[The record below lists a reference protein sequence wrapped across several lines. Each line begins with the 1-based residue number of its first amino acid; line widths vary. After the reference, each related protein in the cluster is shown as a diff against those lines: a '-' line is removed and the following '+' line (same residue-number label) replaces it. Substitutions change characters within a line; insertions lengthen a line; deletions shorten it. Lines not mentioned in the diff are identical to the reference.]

1 MEGKYVAYYRVSTS
15 KQGNSGLGLDAQKD
29 AVQRYLNGGHW
40 ELLQEFT
47 EVETGKGSNALS
59 KRPHLKAAVEYARK
73 NKAKLLIAKLDRLAR
88 NVHFIST
95 LMEQKVKFVAC
106 DFPEANE
113 LTIHILSAMAQYET
127 KMISDRTK
135 AALSEAKK
143 RGMVL
148 GNPNLKADNT
158 IRQKEAE
165 EFAQNLSHT
174 LTTFR
179 ASGMTQREMV
189 LELNKLGVKTSRGG
203 EWSLIQLQRVLSRL
217 KDSESKAIA
226 A

>member
-1 MEGKYVAYYRVSTS
+1 MEGKYVAYYRVSTT
-15 KQGNSGLGLDAQKD
+15 KQGSSGLGLDAQKD
-29 AVQRYLNGGHW
+29 AVNRYLNGGGW

-59 KRPHLKAAVEYARK
+59 KRPHLKAAIEFARK

-135 AALSEAKK
+135 AALQAKK
-143 RGMVL
+143 EILAKEGKKL
-148 GNPNLKADNT
+148 GNPKLKADNDK
-158 IRQKEAE
+158 RLREAQD
-165 EFAQNLSHT
+165 FAENLRPT
-174 LTTFR
+174 LESFK
-179 ASGMTQREMV
+179 ASGMTQRTMV
-189 LELNKLGVKTSRGG
+189 EELNKLEVKTARGG
-203 EWSLIQLQRVLSRL
+203 EWSLIQLQRVMNRL
-217 KDSESKAIA
+217 AVK
-226 A
+226 

>member
-1 MEGKYVAYYRVSTS
+1 MEGKFVAYYRVSTS
-15 KQGNSGLGLDAQKD
+15 KQGSSGLGLDAQKD
-29 AVQRYLNGGHW
+29 AVRKYLNGGSW
-40 ELLQEFT
+40 ELLEEFT

-59 KRPHLKAAVEYARK
+59 KRPHLKAAIDYARK

-135 AALSEAKK
+135 AALQQAKE
-143 RGMVL
+143 RGKKL
-148 GNPNLKADNT
+148 GNPNLKADNDG
-158 IRQKEAE
+158 RKKEAQD
-165 EFAQNLSHT
+165 FANNLQLT
-174 LTTFR
+174 LDTFR
-179 ASGMTQREMV
+179 ASGMTQRGMV
-189 LELNKLGVKTSRGG
+189 DELNKLGVKTSRGG
-203 EWSLIQLQRVLSRL
+203 EWSLIQLQRVLSKL
-217 KDSESKAIA
+217 PVTTH
-226 A
+226 